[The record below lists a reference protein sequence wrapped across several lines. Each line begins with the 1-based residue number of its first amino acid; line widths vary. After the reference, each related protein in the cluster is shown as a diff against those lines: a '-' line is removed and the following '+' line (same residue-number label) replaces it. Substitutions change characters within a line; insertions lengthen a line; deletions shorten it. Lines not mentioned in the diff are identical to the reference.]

1 MVILGESC
9 LLYGNEWLTIS
20 KLMRLYLEAVEI
32 RFYTRMMRIQLTEV
46 GSQKELVTRIIRKQP
61 VFFRHA
67 IRKKKH
73 LEYVSTER
81 FEGKR
86 D

>member
-67 IRKKKH
+67 IRKKKTH
-73 LEYVSTER
+73 GICVNR
-81 FEGKR
+81 KV
-86 D
+86 